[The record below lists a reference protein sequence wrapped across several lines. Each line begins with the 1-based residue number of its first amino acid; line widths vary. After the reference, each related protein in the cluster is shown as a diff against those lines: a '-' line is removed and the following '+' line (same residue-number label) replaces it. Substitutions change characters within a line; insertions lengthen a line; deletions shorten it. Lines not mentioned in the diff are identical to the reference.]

1 MHRWMNGRVMD
12 RGASVREDPAR
23 QAGKRGAWSFCQLRT
38 AFWGGTIAY
47 LAAELTGLCGALRAW
62 AVDHPAVFQALLF
75 VALVG
80 GALMAVLLA
89 SRLRQ
94 GAPRPAAARD
104 DGAVAVDDA
113 ARERA
118 FVAHLNHELRTP
130 LNAVTGFAGLIA
142 STPPGSLDTARCQ
155 EYARQILVAGMELER
170 LTADLVGQL
179 APAADRSGP
188 VPDRG
193 LDLATLLG
201 EIHAALAPTAQ
212 AASKKLFVSMRSG
225 LESVRI
231 RGGREQLFALLG
243 NLLQLLLN
251 ACAPGQAVRIV
262 AFGMEEGD
270 RVALRFILPGGAAV
284 ADHLHRLLETLN
296 GLAGGHAWR
305 ASNADP
311 LVKLLATRLDLA
323 GATLRHERTDG
334 EAARIVTLY
343 LPACTDGRRRSRH
356 RDRSGGLRAGGE
368 LAALSI

>member
-1 MHRWMNGRVMD
+1 MTRAGGPGTGR
-12 RGASVREDPAR
+12 RHPEG
-23 QAGKRGAWSFCQLRT
+23 GKKRWSFCQLRA

-47 LAAELTGLCGALRAW
+47 LVAELSGLCGRLRELA
-62 AVDHPAVFQALLF
+62 AVYPPVFQLLLF

-80 GALMAVLLA
+80 GAMVTLLLV
-89 SRLRQ
+89 SRLMRGRRRLDRQ
-94 GAPRPAAARD
+94 SPAIGAGQT
-104 DGAVAVDDA
+104 DGAQ
-113 ARERA
+113 REQA

-142 STPPGSLDTARCQ
+142 STPPESLDMERCQ

-179 APAADRSGP
+179 ALSTARSESP
-188 VPDRG
+188 PELG

-201 EIHAALAPTAQ
+201 ELHAALAPTAQ

-225 LESVRI
+225 LENVRI
-231 RGGREQLFALLG
+231 KGGREQLFALLG

-262 AFGMEEGD
+262 AFGVEGND
-270 RVALRFILPGGAAV
+270 RVALRFILPGDAGV
-284 ADHLHRLLETLN
+284 ADRLRRLLDTVN
-296 GLAGGHAWR
+296 GLAGGHAWQ
-305 ASNADP
+305 ASAADP

-323 GATLRHERTDG
+323 GAALCREQAEG
-334 EAARIVTLY
+334 EGAAIVTLY
-343 LPACTDGRRRSRH
+343 LPARLDRH
-356 RDRSGGLRAGGE
+356 DRSVGRDPAGRLHDGGE